1 MAHTKKKLKEK
12 NLDLIVANDVGSS
25 KWGFDSEDNKVT
37 LITSKG
43 KVQSLPAMKKIDV
56 AHKVLD
62 AIVKAKGSSPHH

>member
-12 NLDLIVANDVGSS
+12 NLDLIVANDVSSS

-37 LITSKG
+37 LITSKE

-62 AIVKAKGSSPHH
+62 AIVKAKDSSPHH